1 MRKRKRLP
9 KSISSLI
16 ERYQMYRCIKR
27 IKKKPRNPMNATKYI
42 LDMPESEIHD
52 RTIKIEYSRN

>member
-9 KSISSLI
+9 KNISSLI

-27 IKKKPRNPMNATKYI
+27 IKKNPRNPMNATKYI
-42 LDMPESEIHD
+42 LDIPESEIYD
-52 RTIKIEYSRN
+52 RTIQISFQ

>member
-1 MRKRKRLP
+1 MKKKKRLP

-16 ERYQMYRCIKR
+16 ERRRMHRCIKR

-42 LDMPESEIHD
+42 LDMPESEFYEK
-52 RTIKIEYSRN
+52 TIQISFQ

>member
-27 IKKKPRNPMNATKYI
+27 IKKNPRNPMNATKYI
-42 LDMPESEIHD
+42 LDIPESGIYD
-52 RTIKIEYSRN
+52 RTIQISFQ